1 MRKGEAMSSQ
11 DLKATVEAM
20 KTLQESLTSSPEKA
34 LAFLVKSGVVLPSGE
49 LTEEYRQSA

>member
-1 MRKGEAMSSQ
+1 MSTQ

-20 KTLQESLTSSPEKA
+20 KALQESVTSSPEKA